1 MPAYPHRDSY
11 KARRVAKHALIGC
24 IAIMLAKLAIFKLT
38 NSAAVLAVAMD
49 SIVNLITGVVLLYGV
64 WTASRSG
71 KSKNKGRSTGT
82 GGGGGKVEYLT
93 FGLEGWLILILGLF
107 IAYVAISRL
116 TTPGVETRIDSESL
130 RRGIQYLGVTA
141 VATLGLTGY
150 VWYAGR
156 RYHNKLLTA
165 DAVHLLADA
174 GVTAGVIVGLEITR
188 VTEARWL
195 DPAIALLITGI
206 VLWTS
211 WKLLWKS
218 VTGLSDQFERQVNPT
233 IASILAEEI
242 AGGGIVDYDN
252 VRFRYNGPL
261 RWVELRLLVEPD
273 LTIAR
278 GKQLAERVQDRIR
291 RAIDGATVVA
301 HVEPF
306 DGKREKKEL
315 TVELNAP
322 SVAELAARRNE
333 HTRKDEHAPSK
344 DDDATSS
351 EEPMQDITRS
361 TGKETTGTA

>member
-11 KARRVAKHALIGC
+11 KARRVAKHALLGG
-24 IAIMLAKLAIFKLT
+24 IAIMLAKLAVFRLT

-64 WTASRSG
+64 WSASRSG
-71 KSKNKGRSTGT
+71 KRKKNDGRT
-82 GGGGGKVEYLT
+82 GKVEYLT

-130 RRGIQYLGVTA
+130 RRGIQYLGVIA
-141 VATLGLTGY
+141 AATLGLTGY

-165 DAVHLLADA
+165 DAAHLLADA

-188 VTEARWL
+188 VTEAQWL
-195 DPAIALLITGI
+195 DPAIALLITAI

-233 IASILAEEI
+233 IGAILADEI
-242 AGGGIVDYDN
+242 ARGDIIDFDN
-252 VRFRYNGPL
+252 VRYRYNGPL
-261 RWVELRLLVEPD
+261 RWVELRLLVNPD
-273 LTIAR
+273 LTVRR
-278 GKQLAERVQDRIR
+278 GKQLAEQIQERIR
-291 RAIDGATVVA
+291 REIDGATVVA

-306 DGKREKKEL
+306 DGERAKKDL
-315 TVELNAP
+315 AVDLNAP
-322 SVAELAARRNE
+322 SVAELKRNQRRE
-333 HTRKDEHAPSK
+333 DEHATK
-344 DDDATSS
+344 DGDNATLPQNST
-351 EEPMQDITRS
+351 PDVARS
-361 TGKETTGTA
+361 TGKETTETA